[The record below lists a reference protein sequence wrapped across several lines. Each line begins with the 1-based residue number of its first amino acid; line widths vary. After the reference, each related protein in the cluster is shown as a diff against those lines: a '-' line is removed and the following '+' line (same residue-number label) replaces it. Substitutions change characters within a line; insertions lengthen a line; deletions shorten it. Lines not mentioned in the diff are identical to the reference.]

1 MLLILNNLRRM
12 KDALHLSLRKNNLR
26 VLNLKSKIDL
36 PLTLI
41 SAVTEE
47 NCLRNKDLGSF
58 QGDKSYSN

>member
-1 MLLILNNLRRM
+1 M